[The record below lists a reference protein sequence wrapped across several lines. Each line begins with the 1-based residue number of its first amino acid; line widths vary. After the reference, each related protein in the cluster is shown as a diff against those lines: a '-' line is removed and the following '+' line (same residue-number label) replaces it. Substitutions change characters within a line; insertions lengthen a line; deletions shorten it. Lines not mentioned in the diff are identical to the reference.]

1 MSVRR
6 LFFCMAGLLLI
17 GCVSRPFGA
26 AAESPA
32 SLSDAPPPS
41 SAASP
46 GAGDRRDAATVYCL
60 SRPGQ
65 MTTALL
71 ALGLPVPGAA
81 PAPAPAPTGAPPGTP
96 APTVPPS
103 PRAPSGAPPWPT
115 AAARTPGPA
124 ELRAWAVRNRKDFD
138 RACDALIGAQTVSR
152 EKKGSSV
159 WVSAAKVFGPLL
171 LGALLTLFT
180 TEWRASVDRGRKE
193 GLELRRL
200 GREFLAAATD
210 YAERRRTA
218 GQPSVQPLHDTARE
232 LALRLEEIKARRP
245 WWRTLSPVLAALA
258 LDKLDDAVASEWKG
272 LSDQGRQTRHAAV
285 MEVVH
290 RIDAQVGGTARALEH
305 PWRPPVLRWF
315 VFWQK
320 VPS

>member
-6 LFFCMAGLLLI
+6 LFFCTLGLLLI
-17 GCVSRPFGA
+17 GCLSRPFGA
-26 AAESPA
+26 AAEISPA
-32 SLSDAPPPS
+32 LSKAPPPL

-46 GAGDRRDAATVYCL
+46 GPGDRREAATVYCL

-65 MTTALL
+65 MATALL
-71 ALGLPVPGAA
+71 ALGLPVPAGAA
-81 PAPAPAPTGAPPGTP
+81 PAPAPTASPTA
-96 APTVPPS
+96 S
-103 PRAPSGAPPWPT
+103 PNASPAPSGASPWPA

-124 ELRAWAVRNRKDFD
+124 ELQAWAVRHRKEFD

-152 EKKGSSV
+152 EKEKKGSPA
-159 WVSAAKVFGPLL
+159 WVSAAKVIGPLL
-171 LGALLTLFT
+171 VGALLTLFT
-180 TEWRASVDRGRKE
+180 TEWRAAVDRGRRE

-200 GREFLAAATD
+200 GREFLTEASD

-218 GQPSVQPLHDTARE
+218 GQPSAQAMRDTARK
-232 LALRLEEIKARRP
+232 LALRLEEVRARRP
-245 WWRTLSPVLAALA
+245 WWHTLSPVLAALA
-258 LDKLDDAVASEWKG
+258 PDRLDAVVAAGWSELG
-272 LSDQGRQTRHAAV
+272 DEGRETRHATV
-285 MEVVH
+285 MDFVH

-315 VFWQK
+315 TLWQK

>member
-1 MSVRR
+1 MSARR
-6 LFFCMAGLLLI
+6 LFFCMVGLLII

-26 AAESPA
+26 AAEITA
-32 SLSDAPPPS
+32 SLSDAPPLR

-46 GAGDRRDAATVYCL
+46 GTDDRREAATVYCL
-60 SRPGQ
+60 SRPGR
-65 MTTALL
+65 MVTALL

-81 PAPAPAPTGAPPGTP
+81 PAPAPTASP
-96 APTVPPS
+96 APRT
-103 PRAPSGAPPWPT
+103 PSGASPRPA

-124 ELRAWAVRNRKDFD
+124 ELQAWAVHNRKDFD
-138 RACDALIGAQTVSR
+138 RACDALIGAQTVSG
-152 EKKGSSV
+152 EKKKPSV

-200 GREFLAAATD
+200 GRTFLTAASE
-210 YAERRRTA
+210 YAEGRGDA
-218 GQPSVQPLHDTARE
+218 KQPSGQPVHDAARE

-245 WWRTLSPVLAALA
+245 WWRTLSPVLAALDPERPGA
-258 LDKLDDAVASEWKG
+258 AVTDGWQG
-272 LSDQGRQTRHAAV
+272 LTEQGRKTRRAAV

-290 RIDAQVGGTARALEH
+290 RVDTQVGSTARALEH

>member
-6 LFFCMAGLLLI
+6 LFFCTVGLLLI

-26 AAESPA
+26 AAELPS
-32 SLSDAPPPS
+32 SLSDASPPL

-46 GAGDRRDAATVYCL
+46 GTGDRREAATVYCL

-81 PAPAPAPTGAPPGTP
+81 PAPAPTGAPPGTP
-96 APTVPPS
+96 APTATP
-103 PRAPSGAPPWPT
+103 APSGASPWPT

-124 ELRAWAVRNRKDFD
+124 ELQAWAVHHRKDFD

-152 EKKGSSV
+152 EKEKKGSSG
-159 WVSAAKVFGPLL
+159 WVSAGKVIGPLL

-180 TEWRASVDRGRKE
+180 TEWRAAVDRGRRE

-200 GREFLAAATD
+200 GRDFLTEASD
-210 YAERRRTA
+210 YTERRRTA
-218 GQPSVQPLHDTARE
+218 GQPSAQALRDTARK

-258 LDKLDDAVASEWKG
+258 PDRLDAAVVAGWSD
-272 LSDQGRQTRHAAV
+272 LSDEDRKARHAAV
-285 MEVVH
+285 MDVVH
-290 RIDAQVGGTARALEH
+290 RIDAQVGSTARALEH

-315 VFWQK
+315 TFWQK

>member
-1 MSVRR
+1 M
-6 LFFCMAGLLLI
+6 
-17 GCVSRPFGA
+17 
-26 AAESPA
+26 
-32 SLSDAPPPS
+32 
-41 SAASP
+41 
-46 GAGDRRDAATVYCL
+46 
-60 SRPGQ
+60 
-65 MTTALL
+65 
-71 ALGLPVPGAA
+71 
-81 PAPAPAPTGAPPGTP
+81 
-96 APTVPPS
+96 
-103 PRAPSGAPPWPT
+103 
-115 AAARTPGPA
+115 
-124 ELRAWAVRNRKDFD
+124 
-138 RACDALIGAQTVSR
+138 
-152 EKKGSSV
+152 
-159 WVSAAKVFGPLL
+159 SAAKVFGPLL

-200 GREFLAAATD
+200 AREFLTAASD

-258 LDKLDDAVASEWKG
+258 PDRLDEAVASGWNG
-272 LSDQGRQTRHAAV
+272 LSDQARQTRHAAV

-315 VFWQK
+315 AFWQK